1 MQIIEDQELD
11 WWLTS
16 NAALSVRGIDVAP
29 RDFDLVV
36 DQDGAQKLGEL
47 ANL

>member
-11 WWLTS
+11 WWLTG
-16 NAALSVRGIDVAP
+16 NTALSMRGIDVAP
-29 RDFDLVV
+29 RDFDIVV
-36 DQDGAQKLGEL
+36 DQDGAQNLRQL